1 MWTPLVRSS
10 THPLKTRG
18 RRGRVAVR
26 FTAGVSVSRQPD
38 ARSQT
43 DGRTQ
48 RQPAQLRRAAI
59 DVRSVTMWFVSG
71 TAAPAAGQHSLD
83 GGGRQASRRQLAD
96 YESLWRRF

>member
-1 MWTPLVRSS
+1 MNP
-10 THPLKTRG
+10 TRPQLGASAKNAWETRPSGGQIHG
-18 RRGRVAVR
+18 RCL
-26 FTAGVSVSRQPD
+26 SRQPD
-38 ARSQT
+38 TRRQT
-43 DGRTQ
+43 DRRTQ